1 MANAK
6 IKYRGPHRNLLSFP
20 LRWDIELGFRDLKTT
35 MAMEELR
42 CRPPAMAR
50 KELLAYLVALRCLE
64 AEAATRHGVPR
75 HRISFK
81 GTFHAA
87 MFRAR
92 SKRKSKELRDRL
104 IEIIALDL
112 VPERPGRREPRAWCV
127 LTHNLWV
134 LARMKIASE
143 QQQISA

>member
-1 MANAK
+1 
-6 IKYRGPHRNLLSFP
+6 
-20 LRWDIELGFRDLKTT
+20 
-35 MAMEELR
+35 
-42 CRPPAMAR
+42 
-50 KELLAYLVALRCLE
+50 
-64 AEAATRHGVPR
+64 
-75 HRISFK
+75 
-81 GTFHAA
+81 